1 MSDSPRPWSVLH
13 VDDVPAI
20 LDLVAE
26 IVRAMPEIGGREF
39 EVDSREAFGDGLEAL
54 REKAYDIVILDV
66 RAGDPNTAVNPE
78 QEAGRRL
85 LQQIKETRFV
95 PVVFYTGLPQVVE
108 DLAAA
113 PLVQVQQKGKP
124 TGDLEAALLA
134 VVESGLPSLRRG
146 LEGHLVEV
154 LREYM
159 WDFVATHHEA
169 FGGGADPTDY
179 LYLLLRRLSRS
190 ITGALSAQLA
200 DEMGLDIAASASGG
214 KVPPMRYYVMPPVE
228 ADPHLTGDIYKADLS
243 AHAPGSPFH
252 PPLPVPEPDEPE
264 SGDTDDGGLD
274 APDRTGFWVLIT
286 PACDLALRHDGSCK
300 ADNVILARAEGLG
313 DQTEMVEWKADVMN
327 GTKKGRVKSLL
338 QNRRQRSQPD
348 RFHYLPGAFDLPHLI
363 VDFQQVL
370 AIPREALSDDGV
382 IRVATLDEPYG
393 AELISRFTNYL
404 NRIGSPDLD
413 VDSIME
419 SLVPTL

>member
-26 IVRAMPEIGGREF
+26 IVGAMPEVGGREF

-124 TGDLEAALLA
+124 TGDLEAALQA

-159 WDFVATHHEA
+159 WDFVATHHDA
-169 FGGGADPTDY
+169 FGSGADPADY

-200 DEMGLDIAASASGG
+200 DEMGLDLAASASGG
-214 KVPPMRYYVMPPVE
+214 KVPPMRYYVMPPVDS
-228 ADPHLTGDIYKADLS
+228 DPHLTGDIYEADLS

-252 PPLPVPEPDEPE
+252 PPLPDPEPDRAE
-264 SGDTDDGGLD
+264 SGGTDDGGLD

-286 PACDLALRHDGSCK
+286 PVCDLTVQSNGSCK
-300 ADNVILARAEGLG
+300 ADNVILTRAELLD
-313 DQTEMVEWKADVMN
+313 DQPEFVAWKADPTD
-327 GTKKGRVKSLL
+327 GGKRGKVKTLL
-338 QNRRQRSQPD
+338 GNRRQKSQSD
-348 RFHYLPGAFDLPHLI
+348 RFHYLPGAFDLPHLV

-370 AIPREALSDDGV
+370 AVPREALSAAGV
-382 IRVATLDEPYG
+382 VRVATLDEPYG
-393 AELISRFTNYL
+393 AELVSRFTNYL

-413 VDSIME
+413 VDSVME
-419 SLVPTL
+419 ALASE